1 MYTFEN
7 YKESADYISS
17 RIGDRKPA
25 VLMILGSGLGFMA
38 EEVENDVSIPYG
50 EIPHFKSST
59 VMGHAGKLVIGT
71 LSGIQVA
78 VMHGRMH
85 CYEGYAPYEV
95 SYPVRVAKL
104 LGIESMIVTNAAGAV
119 NENYN
124 VGELMLIKDHIRIMG
139 NSPLIGPNVD
149 EFGPRFCDM
158 SNTYTKSLREVAKA
172 EAEKMGIKLHE
183 GVYFY
188 FPGPQ
193 FETPAEVRLARI
205 LGGDAVGMS
214 TVFESTVASHCSM
227 KVLGISLMT
236 NMAAGII
243 PDSVLDGVDVLEAA
257 EKAKGSFS
265 KLVRACLP
273 YMG

>member
-1 MYTFEN
+1 MFTYQN
-7 YKESADYISS
+7 YKESAEYIRSK
-17 RIGDRKPA
+17 IGDRMPE

-38 EEVENDVSIPYG
+38 DEVENSVSIPYG
-50 EIPHFKSST
+50 DIPYFKSST
-59 VMGHAGKLVIGT
+59 VMGHAGKLVIGSI
-71 LSGIQVA
+71 SGVNVM
-78 VMHGRMH
+78 VMHGRIH
-85 CYEGYAPYEV
+85 CYEGYAPDEV

-104 LGIESMIVTNAAGAV
+104 LGVEALLVTNAAGAV
-119 NENYN
+119 NEGYN
-124 VGELMLIKDHIRIMG
+124 VGELMIIKDHIRIMG
-139 NSPLIGPNVD
+139 TSPLIGPNLD

-158 SNTYTKSLREVAKA
+158 SNTYTKELRNIAKEKAA
-172 EAEKMGIKLHE
+172 ELGMKINE

-243 PDSVLDGVDVLEAA
+243 PDSVLDGVDVLDAA

-273 YMG
+273 YMR

>member
-1 MYTFEN
+1 MYTYEN
-7 YKESADYISS
+7 YKESSDYIRSK
-17 RIGDRKPA
+17 IADRKPK

-38 EEVENDVSIPYG
+38 DEVENSISIPYG
-50 EIPHFKSST
+50 EIPYFKSST
-59 VMGHAGKLVIGT
+59 VMGHAGKLVIGM
-71 LSGIQVA
+71 LSGIEVM
-78 VMHGRMH
+78 VMHGRIH
-85 CYEGYAPYEV
+85 CYEGYASDEV

-104 LGIESMIVTNAAGAV
+104 LGVESLLVTNAAGAV
-119 NENYN
+119 NESYS

-139 NSPLIGPNVD
+139 TSPLIGPNVD

-158 SNTYTKSLREVAKA
+158 SNTYTKELRNVAKTKA
-172 EAEKMGIKLHE
+172 EELGIKINE

-193 FETPAEVRLARI
+193 FETPAEVRLARV

-257 EKAKGSFS
+257 EKAKDSFS

>member
-1 MYTFEN
+1 MYTIEDYN
-7 YKESADYISS
+7 KSAEYIRSK
-17 RIGDRKPA
+17 IGDRKPT

-38 EEVENDVSIPYG
+38 DEVEDAVSIPYG
-50 EIPHFKSST
+50 EIPNFKSST
-59 VMGHAGKLVIGT
+59 VMGHAGKLVVGT
-71 LSGIQVA
+71 LAGTEVV

-85 CYEGYAPYEV
+85 CYEGYQPYDV
-95 SYPVRVAKL
+95 AYPVRVAKL
-104 LGIESMIVTNAAGAV
+104 LGIKSMIVTNAAGAV
-119 NENYN
+119 NESYN

-139 NSPLIGPNVD
+139 TSPLIGPNVD

-158 SNTYTKSLREVAKA
+158 SNTYTKTLREAAK
-172 EAEKMGIKLHE
+172 EKAKELGIKLNE

-214 TVFESTVASHCSM
+214 TVFEATVASHCSM
-227 KVLGISLMT
+227 RVLGISLMT

-243 PDSVLDGVDVLEAA
+243 PDSVLDGVDVLDAA

-265 KLVRACLP
+265 KLVKACLP
-273 YMG
+273 YMR